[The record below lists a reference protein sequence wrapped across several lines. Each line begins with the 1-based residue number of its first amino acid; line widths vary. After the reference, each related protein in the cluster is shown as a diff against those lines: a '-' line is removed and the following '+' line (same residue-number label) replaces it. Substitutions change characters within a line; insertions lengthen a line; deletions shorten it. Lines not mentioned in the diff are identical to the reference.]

1 MRGNLGDSRSRRLFR
16 VEETRATIVEM
27 RRDNAERFSTTHWS
41 LVVQAGDKRHP
52 AASQALAALCARYWF
67 PLYAFVRR
75 EGHGE
80 HDAQDLTQAFFA
92 RLLEEDDLRDLDPA
106 RGRFRSFLLA
116 SLRHFLSN
124 ARDRRRTLKR
134 GGGHTI
140 LSLDLSVAER
150 RYANEPADRSTP
162 EALFHRRWA
171 LETLQAVLERLRLE
185 WGEPARRE
193 FFAAVEEGIVGEMA
207 RPYSEIAEQLGMT
220 EGAVKTAMHRLRRRY
235 REFLREQ
242 IAETVSDP
250 SLVDDEIRDLL
261 GALRGP

>member
-1 MRGNLGDSRSRRLFR
+1 MSDK
-16 VEETRATIVEM
+16 
-27 RRDNAERFSTTHWS
+27 AERFSTTQWS

-52 AASQALAALCARYWF
+52 AASQALAALCERYWF

-92 RLLEEDDLRDLDPA
+92 RLLEKDDLRDVDRA
-106 RGRFRSFLLA
+106 CGRFRSFLLA

-124 ARDRRRTLKR
+124 ARDRRRALKR
-134 GGGHTI
+134 GGGHGI
-140 LSLDLSVAER
+140 VSLDLSDAER
-150 RYANEPADRSTP
+150 RYASEPVDRWTP
-162 EALFHRRWA
+162 ETLFHRRWA
-171 LETLQAVLERLRLE
+171 LETLQSVLERLRLE
-185 WGEPARRE
+185 WDEPGRRE
-193 FFAAVEEGIVGEMA
+193 FFAAVEEGIAGDMA

-220 EGAVKTAMHRLRRRY
+220 EGAVKTAVHRLRRRY

-250 SLVDDEIRDLL
+250 SLVDDEIRDLFDS
-261 GALRGP
+261 LRGA

>member
-1 MRGNLGDSRSRRLFR
+1 MSD
-16 VEETRATIVEM
+16 TIVEM
-27 RRDNAERFSTTHWS
+27 RRDKAEQFSTTHWS
-41 LVVQAGDKRHP
+41 LVVQAGDKHHA
-52 AASQALAALCARYWF
+52 AASQALAALCDRYWF

-92 RLLEEDDLRDLDPA
+92 RLLEKGDLRDVDPA

-116 SLRHFLSN
+116 SVRHFLSN

-134 GGGHTI
+134 GGGHAI
-140 LSLDLSVAER
+140 VSCVLAGAVR
-150 RYANEPADRSTP
+150 RYAKEPVDRWTP

-171 LETLQAVLERLRLE
+171 LEALQAVLVRLRLE
-185 WGEPARRE
+185 WNDPGRRE
-193 FFAAVEEGIVGEMA
+193 FFAAVEEGIAGEPA
-207 RPYSEIAEQLGMT
+207 RPYAEVAEQLGMT

-250 SLVDDEIRDLL
+250 SLVDDEIRDLFA
-261 GALRGP
+261 ALRGA